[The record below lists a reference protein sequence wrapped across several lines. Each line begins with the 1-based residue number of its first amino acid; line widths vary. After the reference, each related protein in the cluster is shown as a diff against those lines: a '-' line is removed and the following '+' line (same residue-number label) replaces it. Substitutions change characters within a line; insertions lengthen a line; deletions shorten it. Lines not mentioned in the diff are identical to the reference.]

1 MTPRTIALLSDL
13 GTRDPFVGVMKG
25 VIARLTPEAQVI
37 DLTHEIPPG
46 DVREAAFRL
55 WQSVPYFPSET
66 VFVVVV
72 DPGVG
77 TERRP
82 VVIAWP
88 EFTCVGPDN
97 GVFTYLLAA
106 AGPYSAY
113 RLHAPIFQT
122 PNMSSTFHGRDIFAP
137 AAAHLVSGEE
147 PEKLGPPAPDLV
159 RFDLPRL
166 ELVEGPAVHGEI
178 LHEDRFG
185 NLITTLGHLR
195 IEEEDMLLEPWLPHC
210 APARLPRAGL
220 RLLLPNGARLE
231 LKAAYAD
238 VAVGEALAY
247 VGSDGLLEIGINQGR
262 AADTLPLKP
271 GQEVILGYQ
280 RRTTA

>member
-1 MTPRTIALLSDL
+1 MIPRTIALLTDL
-13 GTRDPFVGVMKG
+13 GMRDPFVGVMKG
-25 VIARLTPEAQVI
+25 VMARLAPEARVI

-55 WQSVPYFPSET
+55 WQSVPHFPADT

-82 VVIAWP
+82 VVIDWP

-106 AGPYSAY
+106 AGPYSAH
-113 RLHAPIFQT
+113 RLRAPLLPT

-137 AAAHLVSGEE
+137 AAARLASGEV
-147 PEKLGPPAPDLV
+147 PEKLGPPAADLV
-159 RFDLPRL
+159 RFTLPRL
-166 ELVEGPAVHGEI
+166 EIVEGPAVHGEI
-178 LHEDRFG
+178 LHQDHFG

-210 APARLPRAGL
+210 APARLPRPGL
-220 RLLLPNGARLE
+220 CLLLPNGAQLE
-231 LKAAYAD
+231 LKATYGD
-238 VAVGEALAY
+238 VAAGEALAY

-262 AADTLPLKP
+262 AAEALPLKP